1 MRAIIEADPLTTG
14 EVAKELN
21 INCFM
26 VIQNLKQI
34 GNVKKCD
41 KWVPHELTENRKQSS
56 FEVSSYFISC
66 NNNRQFLIS
75 IVTCDE
81 KWILYDNWQ

>member
-1 MRAIIEADPLTTG
+1 MRAIIKADPLTTG

-41 KWVPHELTENRKQSS
+41 KWVPHELTENFKNHH
-56 FEVSSYFISC
+56 FEVSSSLILC
-66 NNNRQFLIS
+66 NNNEPFIDW
-75 IVTCDE
+75 VMTCDK
-81 KWILYDNWQ
+81 KWI